1 MRIGLI
7 TDTHIPDVAR
17 ELPSQV
23 AEVFQGIDLILHA
36 GDVYQSFVIDEL
48 ERIAPV
54 LVALGDDDSAGLL
67 KDERVENKHIL
78 NLEGHTVWLVHEPPW
93 MLRLASY
100 QKEPTPDVIVHGH
113 NHDAGVWDNDG
124 VLFVGSGSPTFLNYR
139 RGPGTVGLLEMTSD
153 GVAASIVRL

>member
-7 TDTHIPDVAR
+7 TDTHIPDAAR

-23 AEVFQGIDLILHA
+23 TEVFQGIDLILHA
-36 GDVYQSFVIDEL
+36 GDVYQLFVIDEL

-54 LVALGDDDSAGLL
+54 LVALGDDDSVGLL
-67 KDERVENKHIL
+67 TDNRVENKHVL

-100 QKEPTPDVIVHGH
+100 RKEPTPDVIVHGH

-139 RGPGTVGLLEMTSD
+139 RGPGTVGILEITSG